1 MLKQPENLAKTGEGT
16 EEVEEVLAT
25 MTKDIKLREEVEKMA
40 EEEKWVLDQGLG
52 SFQRRMLV
60 AVTCKADSLLVY
72 ANTIAMP
79 ASSTSSSW
87 LQQLALTLYTRW
99 AAISHRDPK
108 FFTKLFTKLFS
119 SCHQVGGSQRL
130 LPTPRRDRYLGS
142 HGAGGPRHN

>member
-99 AAISHRDPK
+99 AAISHQDPK
-108 FFTKLFTKLFS
+108 FFTKFFTKLFMS
-119 SCHQVGGSQRL
+119 PGLR
-130 LPTPRRDRYLGS
+130 
-142 HGAGGPRHN
+142 

>member
-16 EEVEEVLAT
+16 EEVKEVLAT

-72 ANTIAMP
+72 ANAIARP
-79 ASSTSSSW
+79 ASSTSCSW

-99 AAISHRDPK
+99 AAISHQDPK
-108 FFTKLFTKLFS
+108 FFTKLFMSPGL
-119 SCHQVGGSQRL
+119 R
-130 LPTPRRDRYLGS
+130 
-142 HGAGGPRHN
+142 

>member
-25 MTKDIKLREEVEKMA
+25 ITKDIKLREEVEKMA

-99 AAISHRDPK
+99 AAISHQHSKFFTK
-108 FFTKLFTKLFS
+108 FFTKLFMSPGL
-119 SCHQVGGSQRL
+119 R
-130 LPTPRRDRYLGS
+130 
-142 HGAGGPRHN
+142 

>member
-1 MLKQPENLAKTGEGT
+1 MSVLLFSYVPLVLKQPENLAKTGEGT

-99 AAISHRDPK
+99 AAISHQDPKFFTK
-108 FFTKLFTKLFS
+108 FFTKLFTSPGL
-119 SCHQVGGSQRL
+119 R
-130 LPTPRRDRYLGS
+130 
-142 HGAGGPRHN
+142 

>member
-25 MTKDIKLREEVEKMA
+25 MSKDIKLREEVEKMA

-72 ANTIAMP
+72 ANAIARP
-79 ASSTSSSW
+79 ASSISSSSW

-99 AAISHRDPK
+99 AAISHQDPKFFTK
-108 FFTKLFTKLFS
+108 FFTKLFTSPGL
-119 SCHQVGGSQRL
+119 R
-130 LPTPRRDRYLGS
+130 
-142 HGAGGPRHN
+142 